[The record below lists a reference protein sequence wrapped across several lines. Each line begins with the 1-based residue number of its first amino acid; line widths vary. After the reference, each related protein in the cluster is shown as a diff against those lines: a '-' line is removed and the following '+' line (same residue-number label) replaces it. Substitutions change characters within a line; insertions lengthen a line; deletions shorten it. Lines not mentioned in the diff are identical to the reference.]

1 MICTSQSRAD
11 DMNKSFE
18 EIVKGYGYPFEQ
30 HYITTKDG
38 YILKLFRIPH
48 ERIQNKKDDN
58 PRPPILLQHGIFDS
72 SDFSVVHGPEKSIT
86 FVLANFGYDVWV
98 ANARGN
104 KHSRQH
110 KTLNPDKDKAFWD
123 FSFFEMIEDYKANI
137 EHIIQETGYKKIGV
151 LGHSQGTSTMY
162 SALSTQNEWF
172 EERVSIFIALGSVSR
187 LDHMT
192 TQLLKYLIEFP
203 IVLKTVKELGI
214 EEMFPFNWI
223 VQPVFKTLCGLLP
236 KVWMFGN
243 RLIADAD
250 PSVDDVESARILF
263 GHFPSGTST
272 KCLEHYS
279 QIYLAKNFQQF
290 DYGKSE
296 NMKRYGSEIPPEFNL
311 KSIKVPIAK
320 FTGDSD
326 ELGDVEDNKW
336 LSEQI
341 SQVLVFDKIYK
352 YGHLTFFIGKDMCY
366 LDDVKKV
373 LLEHYPPGK
382 STKDNVQ
389 SLISN

>member
-1 MICTSQSRAD
+1 
-11 DMNKSFE
+11 MNKSFE

-30 HYITTKDG
+30 HYINTKDG

-48 ERIQNKKDDN
+48 ERIQEKRNDT
-58 PRPPILLQHGIFDS
+58 PRPPILIQHGIFDS
-72 SDFSVVHGPEKSIT
+72 SDFSVVHGPEKSIA

-98 ANARGN
+98 ANSRGN

-110 KTLNPDKDKAFWD
+110 KTLNPDKDTAFWD

-151 LGHSQGTSTMY
+151 VGHSQGTSSMY
-162 SALSTQNEWF
+162 SGLSTQNEWF

-203 IVLKTVKELGI
+203 IVLETVKKLGI
-214 EEMFPFNWI
+214 NEMFPYNWI

-243 RLIADAD
+243 KLIADAD
-250 PSVDDVESARILF
+250 PTVDDVESSRVYF
-263 GHFPSGTST
+263 GHFPAGTST

-279 QIYLAKNFQQF
+279 QLYLAKKFQQF
-290 DYGKSE
+290 DYGKTE
-296 NMKRYGSEIPPEFNL
+296 NMKRYGSEVPPEFNL
-311 KSIKVPIAK
+311 KNIKVPIAK

-326 ELGDVEDNKW
+326 ELGDVEDNRW

-341 SQVLVFDKIYK
+341 SHTLVFDKIYE

-366 LDDVKKV
+366 LDDLKKV
-373 LLEHYPPGK
+373 LIAYYPPSRK
-382 STKDNVQ
+382 SAGEIVQ
-389 SLISN
+389 NFISN